1 MNTVLRILAVLL
13 GLCVL
18 LPGLC
23 TLFFGG
29 AFSLEALSNGRD
41 MYGFTD
47 LALPLLL
54 VGALITWLG
63 IMIFI
68 WTFRRRD

>member
-1 MNTVLRILAVLL
+1 MNIVLRILAVLL
-13 GLCVL
+13 GLCIL

-29 AFSLEALSNGRD
+29 SFALSLSGSRD
-41 MYGFTD
+41 MYGFSN
-47 LALPLLL
+47 LAVPLLVIGGL
-54 VGALITWLG
+54 LAWFGV
-63 IMIFI
+63 MIFI